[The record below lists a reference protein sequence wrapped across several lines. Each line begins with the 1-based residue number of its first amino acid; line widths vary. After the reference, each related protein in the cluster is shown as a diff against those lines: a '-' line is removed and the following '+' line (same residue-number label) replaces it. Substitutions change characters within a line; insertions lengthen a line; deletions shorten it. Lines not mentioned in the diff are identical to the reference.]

1 MHARA
6 SFDPLLQYCLKQT
19 QPHAIYSPSFSFRD
33 ALKKGDCSPVVADK
47 ALSLACKV
55 SYCTCT
61 GAGQLCKRQDFPWQV
76 LHVTCICTT
85 YQTSKSQAGAGAIRW
100 GTEKEADANVR
111 PAGAW
116 FINPNISDHLLRHC
130 LALQR
135 MLQATAGKTYLFHAS
150 ICAWGASN
158 VS

>member
-6 SFDPLLQYCLKQT
+6 RFDALLQYCLKQT
-19 QPHAIYSPSFSFRD
+19 QPLAIYSPTFSSCNAR
-33 ALKKGDCSPVVADK
+33 KKGDCSPLVADK
-47 ALSLACKV
+47 ASSLACNV

-61 GAGQLCKRQDFPWQV
+61 GAEQLCKRQDLPRQV

-85 YQTSKSQAGAGAIRW
+85 YQTSKSQAGAGFRR

-111 PAGAW
+111 PAGAR
-116 FINPNISDHLLRHC
+116 FINPNISDILPDHC
-130 LALQR
+130 LALQG
-135 MLQATAGKTYLFHAS
+135 MLQATAGKTYLLYAS
-150 ICAWGASN
+150 ICAKGASN